1 MKHNIAIFDLRQG
14 VQTFPN
20 WSMQLKPE
28 HNLQTQQP
36 TPLLAE
42 TTFTLQPG
50 ETLLMASRVPQLI
63 DHDAT
68 GIVTPS
74 AHLGDHDTLFLVS
87 SLCTINNNAV
97 GYRISNFS
105 KLPYKITT
113 DAQFVDFLVST
124 PKQMNFIK
132 PMNTLTLT
140 IIMHQHTKDTEVY
153 LNELFKV
160 NNKTKLNS
168 TKESEDDL
176 FEIYKN
182 APDKYIIETPDN
194 TKNEPPNSLYDP
206 ETQQLPKKTIAT
218 LPNDQLEPPQTIET
232 SETSIESASRQKL
245 PLKDNKIQN
254 RLTINKKTDTSMLL
268 LSANLTLKNERQM

>member
-1 MKHNIAIFDLRQG
+1 
-14 VQTFPN
+14 
-20 WSMQLKPE
+20 
-28 HNLQTQQP
+28 
-36 TPLLAE
+36 
-42 TTFTLQPG
+42 
-50 ETLLMASRVPQLI
+50 MASRVPQLI

-97 GYRISNFS
+97 GYRICNFS
-105 KLPYKITT
+105 NLPYKITT

-124 PKQMNFIK
+124 PKQMNFIE
-132 PMNTLTLT
+132 PTSTLT

-153 LNELFKV
+153 LNELFKI

-194 TKNEPPNSLYDP
+194 TNTEPPNNLYVP
-206 ETQQLPKKTIAT
+206 ETQQSPKKTIAT
-218 LPNDQLEPPQTIET
+218 LPKDQLEPPQTIET
-232 SETSIESASRQKL
+232 SETSTESASTQKL

-254 RLTINKKTDTSMLL
+254 HLTINKEQILLCCFCQRTS
-268 LSANLTLKNERQM
+268 R

>member
-1 MKHNIAIFDLRQG
+1 
-14 VQTFPN
+14 
-20 WSMQLKPE
+20 
-28 HNLQTQQP
+28 
-36 TPLLAE
+36 
-42 TTFTLQPG
+42 
-50 ETLLMASRVPQLI
+50 MASRVPQLI

-97 GYRISNFS
+97 GYRICNFS

-124 PKQMNFIK
+124 PKQMNFIE
-132 PMNTLTLT
+132 PMNTSTLT
-140 IIMHQHTKDTEVY
+140 IIMHQHTKDTKDTEVY

-182 APDKYIIETPDN
+182 APDRYIIETPDN
-194 TKNEPPNSLYDP
+194 TNNEPPNNLYDP
-206 ETQQLPKKTIAT
+206 ETQQSPKKAIAT
-218 LPNDQLEPPQTIET
+218 LPKDQLEPPQTIQT
-232 SETSIESASRQKL
+232 SETSTESASTQKL

-254 RLTINKKTDTSMLL
+254 HLTINKETDTYMLL
-268 LSANLTLKNERQM
+268 L